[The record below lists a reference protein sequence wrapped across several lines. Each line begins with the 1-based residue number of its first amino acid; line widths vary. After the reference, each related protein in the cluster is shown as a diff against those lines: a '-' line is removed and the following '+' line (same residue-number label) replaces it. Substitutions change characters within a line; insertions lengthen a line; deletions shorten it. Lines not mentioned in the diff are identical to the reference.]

1 VYRASLPVALLWVW
15 MIFDETPPLS
25 TLVGGAITFTA
36 VITYL
41 ALEFIHA
48 SRIRGAPCCSLIFS
62 TL

>member
-15 MIFDETPPLS
+15 MIFDKTPPLS
-25 TLVGGAITFTA
+25 TLMGGAITFTA

-48 SRIRGAPCCSLIFS
+48 SRIRGAP
-62 TL
+62 